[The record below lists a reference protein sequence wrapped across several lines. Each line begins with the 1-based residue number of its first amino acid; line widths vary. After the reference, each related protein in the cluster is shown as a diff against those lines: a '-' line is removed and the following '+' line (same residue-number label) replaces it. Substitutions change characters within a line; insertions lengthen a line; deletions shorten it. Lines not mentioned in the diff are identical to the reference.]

1 MKNESKIKG
10 LSKAISIIACII
22 KICVRVALVC
32 LVLAMLVIPYAL
44 SNVKVSENSIEIHEK
59 RIDYE
64 ENIEGITIT
73 INNNQEK
80 ITSPQD
86 IAALK
91 TFLNYF
97 KENKSQLLTI
107 YIELTFVFIAAIIV
121 CIDFALQHLQKLFK
135 NIHDNDNPFL
145 IENATHLRKMGY
157 FLIATL
163 VISIV
168 SSIWADV
175 AFQGRFTLNFS
186 MVNIL
191 EILFVLCLSYIFE
204 YGASL
209 TEKKTRKESKNE

>member
-22 KICVRVALVC
+22 KICIRVALVC

-44 SNVKVSENSIEIHEK
+44 SNVKVSENSIEIYEK
-59 RIDYE
+59 RINYE
-64 ENIEGITIT
+64 VNTEEINITID
-73 INNNQEK
+73 NNQEK
-80 ITSPQD
+80 ITGPQEV
-86 IAALK
+86 AALK
-91 TFLNYF
+91 IFLNYF

-107 YIELTFVFIAAIIV
+107 YIEVTFVFIAAIIV

-168 SSIWADV
+168 SSIWSDV
-175 AFQGRFTLNFS
+175 VFQGRFTLNFS

>member
-22 KICVRVALVC
+22 KICIRVALVC

-44 SNVKVSENSIEIHEK
+44 SNVKVSENSIEIYEK
-59 RIDYE
+59 RINYE
-64 ENIEGITIT
+64 VNTEEINITID
-73 INNNQEK
+73 NNQEK
-80 ITSPQD
+80 ITGPQEV
-86 IAALK
+86 AALK
-91 TFLNYF
+91 IFLNYF

-107 YIELTFVFIAAIIV
+107 YIEVTFVFIAAIIV

-157 FLIATL
+157 FLIAIL

-168 SSIWADV
+168 SSIWSDV
-175 AFQGRFTLNFS
+175 VFQGRLTLNFS